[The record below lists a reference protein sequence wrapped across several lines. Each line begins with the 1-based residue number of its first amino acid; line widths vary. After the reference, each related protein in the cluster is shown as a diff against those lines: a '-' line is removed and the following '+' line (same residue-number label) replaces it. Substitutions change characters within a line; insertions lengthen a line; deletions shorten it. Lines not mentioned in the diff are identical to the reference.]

1 MTDIIR
7 DIDEEMRRDA
17 FLARVRRYSWV
28 FFLVVIVVLVV
39 VAVGYFWQDRQ
50 ARLQA
55 TKASELSGALTLA
68 ETDAQAAKAQLD
80 ALALDTTNG
89 NSILASFE
97 RAELSLR
104 EGNADEATAALEGLA
119 GLREGDAYAKAATVF
134 SVYTDINSGD
144 AATLLGKL
152 DPLIAENGPFTELAM
167 DLKAQ
172 VLARDSKTAEA
183 LAVLEELLGREG
195 LERDLQARAETL
207 RDSLGAGS

>member
-28 FFLVVIVVLVV
+28 FFLVVVV
-39 VAVGYFWQDRQ
+39 VMVVVTVGYFWQDRQ
-50 ARLQA
+50 AR
-55 TKASELSGALTLA
+55 TKAAAAGELSSALTLA
-68 ETDAQAAKAQLD
+68 ETDAQGAKEQLD
-80 ALALDTTNG
+80 ALAADVNNG

-104 EGNADEATAALEGLA
+104 EGNDAEATKALENLA
-119 GLREGDAYAKAATVF
+119 SLREGDAYAKAAIVF
-134 SVYTDINSGD
+134 SVYTEVNTGD
-144 AATLLGKL
+144 AAKLIGKL
-152 DPLIAENGPFTELAM
+152 DPLIAEEGAFTELAL

-172 VLARDSKTAEA
+172 VLARDGQNDKA
-183 LAVLEELLGREG
+183 LQVLEALLGREG
-195 LERDLQARAETL
+195 LDRELQARAETL

>member
-39 VAVGYFWQDRQ
+39 VTVGYFWQDRQ
-50 ARLQA
+50 ARA
-55 TKASELSGALTLA
+55 KAAAAGELSSALTLV
-68 ETDAQAAKAQLD
+68 ETDAQGAKDQLD
-80 ALALDTTNG
+80 ALAADVSNG

-104 EGNADEATAALEGLA
+104 EGNQAEATKALEDLA

-134 SVYTDINSGD
+134 SVYTDVNSGD

-152 DPLIAENGPFTELAM
+152 EPLIAEDGAFTELAL

-172 VLARDSKTAEA
+172 ILARDGKTEEA
-183 LAVLEELLGREG
+183 LAVLETLLAREG
-195 LERDLQARAETL
+195 LERDLQARAEIL

>member
-17 FLARVRRYSWV
+17 FMSRVRRYSWV
-28 FFLVVIVVLVV
+28 FFLVVIIVLVV

-50 ARLQA
+50 AKITAQ
-55 TKASELSGALTLA
+55 KAGELSGAIALA
-68 ETDAQAAKAQLD
+68 ETDAEGAKAQLD
-80 ALALDTTNG
+80 TLAADTSNG

-104 EGNADEATAALEGLA
+104 EGNQAEATKALEDLA

-152 DPLIAENGPFTELAM
+152 DPLIAEDGAFTELAL

-172 VLARDSKTAEA
+172 ILARDGKTEEA
-183 LAVLEELLGREG
+183 LAVLETLLAREG
-195 LERDLQARAETL
+195 LERDLQARAEIL

>member
-55 TKASELSGALTLA
+55 AKASELSGALTLA

-172 VLARDSKTAEA
+172 VLARDGKTAEA

>member
-1 MTDIIR
+1 M
-7 DIDEEMRRDA
+7 
-17 FLARVRRYSWV
+17 L
-28 FFLVVIVVLVV
+28 LVSRSLNVVLVV

-55 TKASELSGALTLA
+55 AKASELSGALTLA

-172 VLARDSKTAEA
+172 VLARDGKTAEA
-183 LAVLEELLGREG
+183 LAVLDELLGREG

>member
-55 TKASELSGALTLA
+55 AKASELSGALTLT

-172 VLARDSKTAEA
+172 VLARDGKTAEA

>member
-55 TKASELSGALTLA
+55 AKASELSGALTLA

-172 VLARDSKTAEA
+172 VLARDGKTAEA
-183 LAVLEELLGREG
+183 LAVLDELLGREG

>member
-39 VAVGYFWQDRQ
+39 VTVGYFWQDRQ
-50 ARLQA
+50 ARA
-55 TKASELSGALTLA
+55 KAAAAGELSSALTLA
-68 ETDAQAAKAQLD
+68 ETDAQAAKDQLD
-80 ALALDTTNG
+80 ALAADVSNG

-104 EGNADEATAALEGLA
+104 EGNQAEATKALEDLA

-134 SVYTDINSGD
+134 SVYTDVNSGD

-152 DPLIAENGPFTELAM
+152 EPLIAEDGAFTELAL

-172 VLARDSKTAEA
+172 ILARDGKTEEA
-183 LAVLEELLGREG
+183 LAVLETLLAREG
-195 LERDLQARAETL
+195 LERDLQARAEIL

>member
-28 FFLVVIVVLVV
+28 FFLVVIIVLVV

-68 ETDAQAAKAQLD
+68 ETDAQAAKSQLD

-104 EGNADEATAALEGLA
+104 EGKADEATAALEGLA

-144 AATLLGKL
+144 AATLLSKL

-172 VLARDSKTAEA
+172 VLVRDGKTAEA

-195 LERDLQARAETL
+195 LERDLQARAQTL